1 VSEGEELNESSSG
14 FQGRNSNERERDCG
28 KGITRGIAGLV
39 LRISCVLIL
48 EDNNRMAFKK

>member
-1 VSEGEELNESSSG
+1 MSEGEELNESSSG